1 MVSGVLVTTAKRMLR
16 ENTSQDGSF
25 SNKFYQA
32 ILTHRNTPDTDT
44 GASPAQVL
52 FGRQIRD
59 FLPIKPYQFDRG
71 QWKEIMEDREKGL
84 KMRHTRGLERWS
96 EHTKELSKL
105 KVGDVV
111 LIPNQHGT
119 SKAAKRW
126 DRSGVTNMW

>member
-32 ILTHRNTPDTDT
+32 ILTHRNTPNPDS

-59 FLPIKPYQFDRG
+59 FLPIKPYLFERG
-71 QWKEIMEDREKGL
+71 HWRFIMEAREKG
-84 KMRHTRGLERWS
+84 
-96 EHTKELSKL
+96 
-105 KVGDVV
+105 
-111 LIPNQHGT
+111 
-119 SKAAKRW
+119 
-126 DRSGVTNMW
+126 